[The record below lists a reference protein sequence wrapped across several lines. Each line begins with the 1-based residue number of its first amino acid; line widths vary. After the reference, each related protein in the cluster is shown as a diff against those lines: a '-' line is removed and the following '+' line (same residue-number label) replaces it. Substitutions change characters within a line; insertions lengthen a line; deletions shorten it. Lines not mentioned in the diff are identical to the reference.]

1 MFEVTICSTDGKA
14 LRRFDLSRLR
24 GEGAGARVLIGR
36 ADDCD
41 IRIKSSSISRHHCA
55 IEIDDGDWVV
65 RDLGSTLGTNVDGV
79 QISEAAIVP
88 GLKVVIGPA
97 VLMFEPAANRVAAEI
112 GKELEDRE

>member
-24 GEGAGARVLIGR
+24 SDGARLIVGR
-36 ADDCD
+36 AEDCD
-41 IRIKSSSISRHHCA
+41 IRIKSSSVSRHHCA

-65 RDLGSTLGTNVDGV
+65 RDLGSTLGTSVDGV
-79 QISEAAIVP
+79 QIAEAAIVP

-97 VLMFEPAANRVAAEI
+97 VLMFESAVNRVAAEI
-112 GKELEDRE
+112 GKELESQE